1 MKNKINDLRDHL
13 FATLEALQDADNPM
27 DLDRA
32 RTIADVAQ
40 VVVNSAKAE
49 VDYLKVTGALTGS
62 GFIPTSVMDQMPTQK
77 ARVAL
82 PTHH

>member
-1 MKNKINDLRDHL
+1 
-13 FATLEALQDADNPM
+13 
-27 DLDRA
+27 
-32 RTIADVAQ
+32 VAQ